1 MWVGGGHDVTLKW
14 VKGVLLTATCPN
26 CRAAWRSVAQC
37 GVVWSSVVTQC
48 NDAVVALAMQGKYV
62 QHVDGCTGVLLG
74 FDEQGLGSQAGGHV
88 VGGAGNLHTVA
99 PCATIAH
106 THTTCMQR
114 KNELMEKGD
123 KS

>member
-1 MWVGGGHDVTLKW
+1 MWCSGVT
-14 VKGVLLTATCPN
+14 P
-26 CRAAWRSVAQC
+26 
-37 GVVWSSVVTQC
+37 C
-48 NDAVVALAMQGKYV
+48 NDAVVALAGQCKYV
-62 QHVDGCTGVLLG
+62 QHVDRCTGVLLS
-74 FDEQGLGSQAGGHV
+74 FDEQGLGSQAGSHV
-88 VGGAGNLHTVA
+88 VGGARNLHTVA